1 MSSHLILSIG
11 LTTHAEISYL
21 PVYVQAQNAGILLH
35 GRGGNAIFD
44 LWGLTPDNETIVE
57 ASGRIVRHFP
67 ECSASIP
74 TDHINTCDFF
84 DFISSTMSRMSWE
97 GITTSKGHGFPEVAA
112 ASEDVPS
119 PTNITELLYIEL
131 VNKGIQ
137 SEHRRICKHTREEV
151 IGTNGSN
158 QCWRRS
164 PFWLFLRV
172 TSQLILSRQDGKS
185 ILYKK
190 FLLFF
195 MSQVLEKACEGEL
208 QSETI
213 HCIYSKVCRRKRKL
227 ELTEDEKWM
236 EAVTAVLNN
245 ANEVLSQNWQ
255 KIIKR
260 HQISLEISPFNLS
273 AIEADTLFEI
283 PNLNLFVKSIAH
295 RQSAATSGSYHPVS
309 QLRLTDKNTFAS
321 LALAEEAKEYT
332 MFYLFAFEYWID
344 KHLDTWL
351 NEHGTEGD
359 ACNTIKNR
367 AFQYFKIAKRAY
379 VNNPKENSAMLL
391 RILVLWVACDKLA
404 AADTPE
410 LKRYKPPVP
419 DNIWSSL
426 LLSSNTDVGQLKTA
440 EGYLKDRQ
448 EHSQY
453 ETFVFDGLGGNQ
465 SFAVKAFESDPNC
478 KKLLKTLI
486 KCDKDK
492 ESEKI
497 EELEQQIEDYSR
509 LMQEYHD
516 GHCDAGCEGA
526 SGSED
531 QDAPRTDDPCARCQ
545 SKRQALEMKIDT
557 YEKILPKE
565 ESEKKNLVFELLAS
579 QSFSAWRDFTIF
591 FLTDVL
597 AKRADTTN
605 NATNKR
611 LLLSNYFY
619 NLQHTPGIKKWLS
632 KYQQTADDSRV
643 VLSSASEPKMT
654 TIKIRPDLTK
664 DNILINHRHNWEYFD
679 ISTGSVIAEFPP
691 PTLVKRC
698 TVQLP
703 YSVASLQRFV
713 TPSTQQS
720 QAQLANSVIS
730 DLQECPAHISQEEF
744 RSLALAPLGHHTR
757 WTNILRQLASP
768 TIDFKRQETALIFL
782 QISTQVGP
790 LSGLLLG
797 EAHQSLEDPVFV
809 QKLVTLIQQELDR
822 IKNNWEA
829 TIILWTLVLLLTRIV
844 SSFHGDAVESS
855 WICLSNCRH
864 VAKQWM
870 TQLRNTGYVQV
881 ENSEKESFIQKAAEV
896 ALICVATFDVGEECL
911 LELLSAEENVAI
923 FIECSIMIRENIH
936 TVDPEDQLHAIWFLT
951 WKRIAYTGLEA
962 LLNTITTTKCLDT
975 AIGHC
980 RNTGTLRDPQPWLVT
995 EFHWVFTKRRIPG
1008 STEHRRDYFNVLTAE
1023 FLVNGLPSGK
1033 LPRDI
1038 EEHEAYSTFFGHARL
1053 DVNECSEKGMQY
1065 QTVHKIHGHDVSLGL
1080 LATPESFQEGLGSE
1094 ENHDFIIAA
1103 TADGGCQYDLVPGRL
1118 FHKVLPNEFFE
1129 KHVHWLFRK
1138 GKNIVIEFRPKHLP
1152 WQHQDTNWV
1161 LHKEGDYWQLAE
1173 PSGGL
1178 LVDTAREASKQVTDA
1193 FASLAEPEDLHIVYF
1208 PRTKHLEV
1216 HLPRLQLEFYIEE
1229 KSSRILSRQYQGM
1242 WVDSCQDIDTLIGL
1256 HQKLVLRDERSHR
1269 LLLIP
1274 EGELNLA
1281 TPEMN
1286 DTHVFVTIDMPSR
1299 GKVYAYELDT
1309 YLGKLCGRDFES
1321 ILRLALLHGYTSG
1334 CVPDPFTGYTG
1345 TERALQ
1351 IVRSAEI
1358 NSPRAVSPGM
1368 FKLLQKIGKLSE
1380 QWKIS
1385 TPKNGLKR
1393 QYIVRVNGLSPL
1405 AHHPD
1410 FAELFKQIVN
1420 RFSRYRIFEPTISI
1434 NKAYPEVDGDKQNKL
1449 CIRARLR
1456 SSVFYSQATGIQKE
1470 IISADSYYYGYTDP
1484 EVEEKKGKKE
1494 NTDNTDGQK
1503 AEVKS
1508 HPFPGRTTRFTNL
1521 FKVSDAMKKSRRG
1534 NYSNS
1539 FENIKQMTF
1548 LAVIRKTLKEPST
1561 MLTSGPCE
1569 DGESIQLE
1577 YHAGLLDKPGKF
1589 FPKTWFSVCTE
1600 LIHNRREINKHKAS
1614 FYIATLAFSP
1624 HVVLELVHILTG
1636 ALYLPVDAT
1645 PPIPQAKNFDLSRG
1659 NRPKTS
1665 DLKNA
1670 VNAARISSQAGKSFR
1685 DTVRNKKTGK
1695 GQGSNGAQDSP
1706 NKTRAEYTKE
1716 NTKLAEAFMEQ
1727 WGRMEVQWPKNH
1739 DDLQRYYNKNKV
1751 ISNVETIFRQA
1762 SDNAKVDE
1770 HFKNWHGIIYSKS
1783 QKYKIDLDESRSEKT
1798 PQRTTHRVDHRYVFQ
1813 VHTPPAIPSNSDSF
1827 LHLKTSDSVQPSSQV
1842 FSLVQRLQ
1850 KSASTPYQV
1859 AYSRSLDES
1868 RRALERAK
1876 GELLLQ
1882 ASWREFQPQILRR
1895 RNEAKKEFEDHLLGI
1910 KKALLR
1916 GSLPQNSLTELS
1928 TAAIQPNLPRV
1939 CTHFLVEQLAS
1950 NEQLPLQWKRELA
1963 IFATRLSK
1971 WQNWDRLLLL
1981 PGTAHKDALK
1991 QLHGLKPRTWDPMM
2005 HPEWLV
2011 FEVENNLS
2019 IRDIQVEFANAMMN
2033 PPNRQNSIMQL
2044 NMGEGKSSV
2053 IVPIIATSLCRKGNL
2068 VRLIVTRSQFAQ
2080 MSQIMTARLG
2090 GLLGRRIYHLPIS
2103 RNMTLT
2109 EASVGK
2115 LHKIIQDCV
2124 ESKGILIVQPEQILS
2139 LDLMI
2144 SDYSSK
2150 CSEKAREVLYDIKHL
2165 LDDSCR
2171 DIVDESDDVF
2181 SPRYELVYPLG
2192 KEQPIDFARE
2202 RCSIISQILTIACKK
2217 AEAILEEM
2225 PGGLVISPMG
2235 PGRYPKLSLVTR
2247 EASKLLERRI
2257 AEEICLNGL
2266 IGFSI
2271 SQTSSFSTYKEK
2283 ILEFWTNRALK
2294 ETTREFIEKDLC
2306 WAPQM
2311 TSFLYLIR
2319 GLIACGVLSAAL
2331 RDRFRVNYGLDKARM
2346 PKTDLAVP
2354 YRAKDTPSVGS
2365 EYSQPD
2371 TVITKTYLAY
2381 YYDGLNDRDLTET
2394 LMHLLQSDRSH
2405 IEYQEW
2411 VKAAPDLPK
2420 AWHDVK
2426 GINLEDT
2433 QLCKR
2438 DLFPHL
2444 RSLRVCIDYYLSY
2457 IVFPKQ
2463 LREYSEKI
2471 SASGWDIGR
2480 FKELVTTGFSG
2491 THDLKPLLPLTMGQQ
2506 DLISQAHTD
2515 ALVLEKMLG
2524 LHNHTHFLDPPN
2536 STRISEDFLQKIT
2549 TQEPD
2554 IRVIIDVG
2562 AYLIDLTNEQVA
2574 RTWLGILQGRNVM
2587 IDAAIYCDDNGD
2599 LTVLD
2604 RHGKT
2609 ESLQLSPFARQME
2622 RCVVFLDEA
2631 HSRGTDLKL
2640 PSTCKAAVTLGR
2652 NLTKDKLAQGNH
2664 LPLYVELG

>member
-1 MSSHLILSIG
+1 
-11 LTTHAEISYL
+11 
-21 PVYVQAQNAGILLH
+21 
-35 GRGGNAIFD
+35 
-44 LWGLTPDNETIVE
+44 
-57 ASGRIVRHFP
+57 
-67 ECSASIP
+67 
-74 TDHINTCDFF
+74 
-84 DFISSTMSRMSWE
+84 
-97 GITTSKGHGFPEVAA
+97 
-112 ASEDVPS
+112 
-119 PTNITELLYIEL
+119 
-131 VNKGIQ
+131 
-137 SEHRRICKHTREEV
+137 
-151 IGTNGSN
+151 
-158 QCWRRS
+158 
-164 PFWLFLRV
+164 
-172 TSQLILSRQDGKS
+172 
-185 ILYKK
+185 
-190 FLLFF
+190 
-195 MSQVLEKACEGEL
+195 
-208 QSETI
+208 
-213 HCIYSKVCRRKRKL
+213 
-227 ELTEDEKWM
+227 
-236 EAVTAVLNN
+236 
-245 ANEVLSQNWQ
+245 
-255 KIIKR
+255 
-260 HQISLEISPFNLS
+260 
-273 AIEADTLFEI
+273 
-283 PNLNLFVKSIAH
+283 
-295 RQSAATSGSYHPVS
+295 
-309 QLRLTDKNTFAS
+309 
-321 LALAEEAKEYT
+321 
-332 MFYLFAFEYWID
+332 
-344 KHLDTWL
+344 
-351 NEHGTEGD
+351 
-359 ACNTIKNR
+359 
-367 AFQYFKIAKRAY
+367 
-379 VNNPKENSAMLL
+379 
-391 RILVLWVACDKLA
+391 
-404 AADTPE
+404 
-410 LKRYKPPVP
+410 
-419 DNIWSSL
+419 
-426 LLSSNTDVGQLKTA
+426 
-440 EGYLKDRQ
+440 
-448 EHSQY
+448 
-453 ETFVFDGLGGNQ
+453 
-465 SFAVKAFESDPNC
+465 
-478 KKLLKTLI
+478 
-486 KCDKDK
+486 
-492 ESEKI
+492 
-497 EELEQQIEDYSR
+497 
-509 LMQEYHD
+509 
-516 GHCDAGCEGA
+516 
-526 SGSED
+526 
-531 QDAPRTDDPCARCQ
+531 
-545 SKRQALEMKIDT
+545 
-557 YEKILPKE
+557 
-565 ESEKKNLVFELLAS
+565 
-579 QSFSAWRDFTIF
+579 
-591 FLTDVL
+591 
-597 AKRADTTN
+597 
-605 NATNKR
+605 
-611 LLLSNYFY
+611 
-619 NLQHTPGIKKWLS
+619 
-632 KYQQTADDSRV
+632 
-643 VLSSASEPKMT
+643 
-654 TIKIRPDLTK
+654 
-664 DNILINHRHNWEYFD
+664 
-679 ISTGSVIAEFPP
+679 
-691 PTLVKRC
+691 
-698 TVQLP
+698 
-703 YSVASLQRFV
+703 
-713 TPSTQQS
+713 
-720 QAQLANSVIS
+720 
-730 DLQECPAHISQEEF
+730 
-744 RSLALAPLGHHTR
+744 
-757 WTNILRQLASP
+757 
-768 TIDFKRQETALIFL
+768 
-782 QISTQVGP
+782 
-790 LSGLLLG
+790 
-797 EAHQSLEDPVFV
+797 
-809 QKLVTLIQQELDR
+809 
-822 IKNNWEA
+822 
-829 TIILWTLVLLLTRIV
+829 
-844 SSFHGDAVESS
+844 
-855 WICLSNCRH
+855 
-864 VAKQWM
+864 
-870 TQLRNTGYVQV
+870 
-881 ENSEKESFIQKAAEV
+881 
-896 ALICVATFDVGEECL
+896 
-911 LELLSAEENVAI
+911 
-923 FIECSIMIRENIH
+923 
-936 TVDPEDQLHAIWFLT
+936 
-951 WKRIAYTGLEA
+951 
-962 LLNTITTTKCLDT
+962 
-975 AIGHC
+975 
-980 RNTGTLRDPQPWLVT
+980 
-995 EFHWVFTKRRIPG
+995 
-1008 STEHRRDYFNVLTAE
+1008 
-1023 FLVNGLPSGK
+1023 
-1033 LPRDI
+1033 
-1038 EEHEAYSTFFGHARL
+1038 
-1053 DVNECSEKGMQY
+1053 
-1065 QTVHKIHGHDVSLGL
+1065 
-1080 LATPESFQEGLGSE
+1080 
-1094 ENHDFIIAA
+1094 
-1103 TADGGCQYDLVPGRL
+1103 
-1118 FHKVLPNEFFE
+1118 
-1129 KHVHWLFRK
+1129 
-1138 GKNIVIEFRPKHLP
+1138 
-1152 WQHQDTNWV
+1152 
-1161 LHKEGDYWQLAE
+1161 
-1173 PSGGL
+1173 
-1178 LVDTAREASKQVTDA
+1178 
-1193 FASLAEPEDLHIVYF
+1193 
-1208 PRTKHLEV
+1208 
-1216 HLPRLQLEFYIEE
+1216 
-1229 KSSRILSRQYQGM
+1229 
-1242 WVDSCQDIDTLIGL
+1242 
-1256 HQKLVLRDERSHR
+1256 
-1269 LLLIP
+1269 
-1274 EGELNLA
+1274 
-1281 TPEMN
+1281 
-1286 DTHVFVTIDMPSR
+1286 
-1299 GKVYAYELDT
+1299 
-1309 YLGKLCGRDFES
+1309 
-1321 ILRLALLHGYTSG
+1321 
-1334 CVPDPFTGYTG
+1334 
-1345 TERALQ
+1345 
-1351 IVRSAEI
+1351 
-1358 NSPRAVSPGM
+1358 
-1368 FKLLQKIGKLSE
+1368 
-1380 QWKIS
+1380 
-1385 TPKNGLKR
+1385 
-1393 QYIVRVNGLSPL
+1393 
-1405 AHHPD
+1405 
-1410 FAELFKQIVN
+1410 
-1420 RFSRYRIFEPTISI
+1420 
-1434 NKAYPEVDGDKQNKL
+1434 
-1449 CIRARLR
+1449 
-1456 SSVFYSQATGIQKE
+1456 
-1470 IISADSYYYGYTDP
+1470 
-1484 EVEEKKGKKE
+1484 
-1494 NTDNTDGQK
+1494 
-1503 AEVKS
+1503 
-1508 HPFPGRTTRFTNL
+1508 
-1521 FKVSDAMKKSRRG
+1521 
-1534 NYSNS
+1534 
-1539 FENIKQMTF
+1539 
-1548 LAVIRKTLKEPST
+1548 

-1569 DGESIQLE
+1569 DGGSIQLE

-1636 ALYLPVDAT
+1636 ALYLPVDVI

-1670 VNAARISSQAGKSFR
+1670 VNAARISSQGGKSFR

-1727 WGRMEVQWPKNH
+1727 WGKMEVQWPKNH

-1770 HFKNWHGIIYSKS
+1770 HFKNWHGLIYSKS
-1783 QKYKIDLDESRSEKT
+1783 QKHKIDLDESRSENT
-1798 PQRTTHRVDHRYVFQ
+1798 TQRTTHRVDHRYVFQ

-1827 LHLKTSDSVQPSSQV
+1827 LHLKTSDSVQPISQV
-1842 FSLVQRLQ
+1842 CSLVQRLQ

-1859 AYSRSLDES
+1859 AYYRSLDES

-1882 ASWREFQPQILRR
+1882 ASWQEFQPQILRR

-1916 GSLPQNSLTELS
+1916 GSLPQNSLTELN

-2019 IRDIQVEFANAMMN
+2019 IRDIQIEFANAMMN

-2150 CSEKAREVLYDIKHL
+2150 CSDKAREVLYDIKHL

-2202 RCSIISQILTIACKK
+2202 RCSIISQILTIACNK

-2247 EASKLLERRI
+2247 EASELLERRI
-2257 AEEICLNGL
+2257 AEEICLTGL

-2311 TSFLYLIR
+2311 TSFLFLIR

-2491 THDLKPLLPLTMGQQ
+2491 THDLKPLLPLTMRQQ

-2524 LHNHTHFLDPPN
+2524 LHNHTHLLDPPN
-2536 STRISEDFLQKIT
+2536 STRISEDFLQKIA

-2574 RTWLGILQGRNVM
+2574 RTWLGILHGRNVM

-2640 PSTCKAAVTLGR
+2640 PSTSCMRMRLLGDGQSVIYCVPNDIQSQIKASANRSTKQPLSIEDIIYWSIQQTAIETGQLLPVWAKQGRRYVQQSKTWAQIRESPDMSLRRASANTFKETGIRTIKSLYQPQNSFNIPTDDDNEMTVLIHERLKEFQHLGAVDNGCSEEREQQRETEQEQEHEVEAQVTEQRHLHRSRICSVATHEVHADVEAFVKFGTLRDHGVGIIGAFTSLSDTTAALQFDLR
-2652 NLTKDKLAQGNH
+2652 NFPSQLKVSKDFANVVRETAGTSQERCDLFKRPIHHILTTAGERGMITNMLIISPYEAESLYKMIEKSKTTKLHIYAARQNSSYMPVDDLDLYTIPTSPIKRRVPLHLKIELNLFAGQLYFASFKEYTDVCTYLGIAWNDTFTNTDSDGFIIRGKGGDEVPDYLNLATSPIPFLKSFITNVRHYGNNISKTHVGKMLNGEFLTESDFPKREKRKRNGEAEKDGLRSVKREKVNEDQGSMFVKQEED
-2664 LPLYVELG
+2664 VEMDG

>member
-1 MSSHLILSIG
+1 M
-11 LTTHAEISYL
+11 
-21 PVYVQAQNAGILLH
+21 
-35 GRGGNAIFD
+35 D
-44 LWGLTPDNETIVE
+44 D
-57 ASGRIVRHFP
+57 
-67 ECSASIP
+67 
-74 TDHINTCDFF
+74 
-84 DFISSTMSRMSWE
+84 
-97 GITTSKGHGFPEVAA
+97 AA
-112 ASEDVPS
+112 A
-119 PTNITELLYIEL
+119 
-131 VNKGIQ
+131 
-137 SEHRRICKHTREEV
+137 KH
-151 IGTNGSN
+151 
-158 QCWRRS
+158 W
-164 PFWLFLRV
+164 
-172 TSQLILSRQDGKS
+172 
-185 ILYKK
+185 
-190 FLLFF
+190 
-195 MSQVLEKACEGEL
+195 
-208 QSETI
+208 
-213 HCIYSKVCRRKRKL
+213 
-227 ELTEDEKWM
+227 
-236 EAVTAVLNN
+236 
-245 ANEVLSQNWQ
+245 
-255 KIIKR
+255 
-260 HQISLEISPFNLS
+260 
-273 AIEADTLFEI
+273 
-283 PNLNLFVKSIAH
+283 
-295 RQSAATSGSYHPVS
+295 
-309 QLRLTDKNTFAS
+309 
-321 LALAEEAKEYT
+321 
-332 MFYLFAFEYWID
+332 
-344 KHLDTWL
+344 
-351 NEHGTEGD
+351 
-359 ACNTIKNR
+359 
-367 AFQYFKIAKRAY
+367 
-379 VNNPKENSAMLL
+379 
-391 RILVLWVACDKLA
+391 
-404 AADTPE
+404 
-410 LKRYKPPVP
+410 
-419 DNIWSSL
+419 
-426 LLSSNTDVGQLKTA
+426 
-440 EGYLKDRQ
+440 
-448 EHSQY
+448 
-453 ETFVFDGLGGNQ
+453 
-465 SFAVKAFESDPNC
+465 
-478 KKLLKTLI
+478 
-486 KCDKDK
+486 
-492 ESEKI
+492 
-497 EELEQQIEDYSR
+497 
-509 LMQEYHD
+509 
-516 GHCDAGCEGA
+516 
-526 SGSED
+526 
-531 QDAPRTDDPCARCQ
+531 
-545 SKRQALEMKIDT
+545 
-557 YEKILPKE
+557 
-565 ESEKKNLVFELLAS
+565 
-579 QSFSAWRDFTIF
+579 
-591 FLTDVL
+591 
-597 AKRADTTN
+597 
-605 NATNKR
+605 
-611 LLLSNYFY
+611 
-619 NLQHTPGIKKWLS
+619 
-632 KYQQTADDSRV
+632 
-643 VLSSASEPKMT
+643 
-654 TIKIRPDLTK
+654 
-664 DNILINHRHNWEYFD
+664 
-679 ISTGSVIAEFPP
+679 
-691 PTLVKRC
+691 
-698 TVQLP
+698 
-703 YSVASLQRFV
+703 
-713 TPSTQQS
+713 
-720 QAQLANSVIS
+720 
-730 DLQECPAHISQEEF
+730 
-744 RSLALAPLGHHTR
+744 
-757 WTNILRQLASP
+757 
-768 TIDFKRQETALIFL
+768 
-782 QISTQVGP
+782 
-790 LSGLLLG
+790 
-797 EAHQSLEDPVFV
+797 
-809 QKLVTLIQQELDR
+809 
-822 IKNNWEA
+822 
-829 TIILWTLVLLLTRIV
+829 
-844 SSFHGDAVESS
+844 
-855 WICLSNCRH
+855 
-864 VAKQWM
+864 
-870 TQLRNTGYVQV
+870 YVQV

-951 WKRIAYTGLEA
+951 WKRITYTGIEA

-980 RNTGTLRDPQPWLVT
+980 RNTGTLHDPQPWLVT

-1080 LATPESFQEGLGSE
+1080 LATPESFQESLGCE
-1094 ENHDFIIAA
+1094 ENPDFIIAA
-1103 TADGGCQYDLVPGRL
+1103 TADSGCQYDLVPGRL
-1118 FHKVLPNEFFE
+1118 FHKALPNEFFE

-1138 GKNIVIEFRPKHLP
+1138 GRNMVIEFRPKHLP
-1152 WQHQDTNWV
+1152 WKHEGTNWV
-1161 LHKEGDYWQLAE
+1161 LHKVGDYWQLAE

-1193 FASLAEPEDLHIVYF
+1193 FASLAEPEDIHIVYF

-1286 DTHVFVTIDMPSR
+1286 DTHVFVTIDVPSC

-1358 NSPRAVSPGM
+1358 NSPRAVSP
-1368 FKLLQKIGKLSE
+1368 
-1380 QWKIS
+1380 
-1385 TPKNGLKR
+1385 
-1393 QYIVRVNGLSPL
+1393 
-1405 AHHPD
+1405 
-1410 FAELFKQIVN
+1410 
-1420 RFSRYRIFEPTISI
+1420 
-1434 NKAYPEVDGDKQNKL
+1434 
-1449 CIRARLR
+1449 
-1456 SSVFYSQATGIQKE
+1456 
-1470 IISADSYYYGYTDP
+1470 
-1484 EVEEKKGKKE
+1484 
-1494 NTDNTDGQK
+1494 
-1503 AEVKS
+1503 
-1508 HPFPGRTTRFTNL
+1508 
-1521 FKVSDAMKKSRRG
+1521 
-1534 NYSNS
+1534 
-1539 FENIKQMTF
+1539 
-1548 LAVIRKTLKEPST
+1548 
-1561 MLTSGPCE
+1561 
-1569 DGESIQLE
+1569 
-1577 YHAGLLDKPGKF
+1577 
-1589 FPKTWFSVCTE
+1589 
-1600 LIHNRREINKHKAS
+1600 
-1614 FYIATLAFSP
+1614 
-1624 HVVLELVHILTG
+1624 
-1636 ALYLPVDAT
+1636 
-1645 PPIPQAKNFDLSRG
+1645 
-1659 NRPKTS
+1659 
-1665 DLKNA
+1665 
-1670 VNAARISSQAGKSFR
+1670 
-1685 DTVRNKKTGK
+1685 
-1695 GQGSNGAQDSP
+1695 
-1706 NKTRAEYTKE
+1706 
-1716 NTKLAEAFMEQ
+1716 
-1727 WGRMEVQWPKNH
+1727 
-1739 DDLQRYYNKNKV
+1739 
-1751 ISNVETIFRQA
+1751 
-1762 SDNAKVDE
+1762 
-1770 HFKNWHGIIYSKS
+1770 
-1783 QKYKIDLDESRSEKT
+1783 
-1798 PQRTTHRVDHRYVFQ
+1798 
-1813 VHTPPAIPSNSDSF
+1813 
-1827 LHLKTSDSVQPSSQV
+1827 
-1842 FSLVQRLQ
+1842 
-1850 KSASTPYQV
+1850 
-1859 AYSRSLDES
+1859 
-1868 RRALERAK
+1868 ERAK

-1882 ASWREFQPQILRR
+1882 ASWQEFQPQILRR

-1916 GSLPQNSLTELS
+1916 GSLPQNSLTELN

-1950 NEQLPLQWKRELA
+1950 NDQLPLQWKRELA

-2011 FEVENNLS
+2011 FEVENNIS
-2019 IRDIQVEFANAMMN
+2019 IRDIQIEFANAMMN
-2033 PPNRQNSIMQL
+2033 PPNRHNSIMQL

-2139 LDLMI
+2139 LNLMI

-2217 AEAILEEM
+2217 AEAIVEEM
-2225 PGGLVISPMG
+2225 PGGLVISPVG

-2247 EASKLLERRI
+2247 EASELLERRI
-2257 AEEICLNGL
+2257 AEEICLTGL

-2331 RDRFRVNYGLDKARM
+2331 RDRFRVNYGLDKTRM

-2438 DLFPHL
+2438 DLFPRL

-2480 FKELVTTGFSG
+2480 SKELVTTGFSG
-2491 THDLKPLLPLTMGQQ
+2491 THDLKPLLPLTMRQQ

-2536 STRISEDFLQKIT
+2536 SSRISEDFLQKIT

-2574 RTWLGILQGRNVM
+2574 RTWLGILQGRNLM

-2640 PSTCKAAVTLGR
+2640 PSTSCMRMRLLGDGQSVIYCVPNDIQSQIKASANRSTKQPPSIEDIIYWSIEQTAIETGQLLPIWAKQGGQYVQQSKTWAQIRESPDMSLRRASANAFKETGIRTIKSLYQPQNSFNIPTDDDNEMAVLIHERLKEFQHLGAVDNGCSEEREQQRETEQEQQHELEAQVTEQRHLHRSRICSVATHEVHADVEAFVKFGTLRDHGVGIIGAFTSLSDTTAALQFDLR
-2652 NLTKDKLAQGNH
+2652 NFPSQLKVSRDFANVVRETAGTSQEHCDLFKRPIHHILTTAGEKGMITNMLIISPYEAESLYKMIEKSKTTKLHIYAARQNSSYMPVDDLDLYTIPTSPIKRQVPLHLKIELNLFAGQLYFASFKEYTDVCTYLGIAWNDTFTNTDSDGFIIRGKGGDEVPDCLNLAASPIPFLKSFITNVRHYGNNISKTHVGKMLNGEFLTESDFPKRQKRKRNEEAEKDGLRSVKREKVNEDQGSMFVKQEED
-2664 LPLYVELG
+2664 VEMEG